1 METFQLY
8 FELIG
13 AVAFAI
19 SGAALGIRKGMDLFG
34 VAMVG
39 MTTAVGGGIL
49 RDVML
54 GQTPPAAL
62 RDPAQA
68 LVAIAVSVLCF
79 YIWRW
84 RKTELHNRYADAV
97 LLVADSIGLGI
108 FSAHG
113 AAIAIQAGYR
123 RKSGASGGKTACDR
137 RHIVVYYIIQ
147 KARREVDAMG
157 LHDGH
162 RQRAKERYGQVG
174 ADALADHELLELAL
188 FYAVPRQD
196 TNETA
201 HRLLKRFRSLQG
213 VLQASPEELEQVEGV
228 GKNAALLLHL
238 MADIS
243 QRARITSLPE
253 KILNSPDRTGAYFM
267 ELLTGQKR
275 ELLYQ
280 VCLDGKGKLLT
291 CRCIAKGTVSA
302 SAVHVRQVVEN
313 ALYAGASTIILAHN
327 HPSGVALPS
336 DADVLVTHRIQEA
349 LAPLG
354 IRLADHIIVA
364 DDDYVSMAE
373 SGFLQR

>member
-1 METFQLY
+1 
-8 FELIG
+8 
-13 AVAFAI
+13 
-19 SGAALGIRKGMDLFG
+19 
-34 VAMVG
+34 
-39 MTTAVGGGIL
+39 
-49 RDVML
+49 
-54 GQTPPAAL
+54 
-62 RDPAQA
+62 
-68 LVAIAVSVLCF
+68 
-79 YIWRW
+79 
-84 RKTELHNRYADAV
+84 
-97 LLVADSIGLGI
+97 
-108 FSAHG
+108 
-113 AAIAIQAGYR
+113 
-123 RKSGASGGKTACDR
+123 
-137 RHIVVYYIIQ
+137 
-147 KARREVDAMG
+147 MG

-188 FYAVPRQD
+188 FYAIPRQD

-280 VCLDGKGKLLT
+280 VCLDGKGKVLSCKCLSQ
-291 CRCIAKGTVSA
+291 GSA
-302 SAVHVRQVVEN
+302 DMTSLSIRQVVEN
-313 ALYAGASTIILAHN
+313 ALLSGAAGVVLGHN

-336 DADVLVTHRIQEA
+336 AEDRAATLQVRDA
-349 LAPLG
+349 LATMD
-354 IRLADHIIVA
+354 IRLLDHIIVA
-364 DDDYVSMAE
+364 DGDFVSMEA
-373 SGFLQR
+373 SGLLYG

>member
-1 METFQLY
+1 
-8 FELIG
+8 
-13 AVAFAI
+13 
-19 SGAALGIRKGMDLFG
+19 
-34 VAMVG
+34 
-39 MTTAVGGGIL
+39 
-49 RDVML
+49 
-54 GQTPPAAL
+54 
-62 RDPAQA
+62 
-68 LVAIAVSVLCF
+68 
-79 YIWRW
+79 
-84 RKTELHNRYADAV
+84 
-97 LLVADSIGLGI
+97 
-108 FSAHG
+108 
-113 AAIAIQAGYR
+113 
-123 RKSGASGGKTACDR
+123 
-137 RHIVVYYIIQ
+137 
-147 KARREVDAMG
+147 MG

-162 RQRAKERYGQVG
+162 RQRAKERYGLVG

-188 FYAVPRQD
+188 FYAIPRQD

-336 DADVLVTHRIQEA
+336 DADVLVTR
-349 LAPLG
+349 
-354 IRLADHIIVA
+354 R
-364 DDDYVSMAE
+364 
-373 SGFLQR
+373 SGWTPSPRSPSGAGRYRAGR

>member
-1 METFQLY
+1 
-8 FELIG
+8 
-13 AVAFAI
+13 
-19 SGAALGIRKGMDLFG
+19 
-34 VAMVG
+34 
-39 MTTAVGGGIL
+39 
-49 RDVML
+49 
-54 GQTPPAAL
+54 
-62 RDPAQA
+62 
-68 LVAIAVSVLCF
+68 
-79 YIWRW
+79 
-84 RKTELHNRYADAV
+84 
-97 LLVADSIGLGI
+97 
-108 FSAHG
+108 
-113 AAIAIQAGYR
+113 
-123 RKSGASGGKTACDR
+123 
-137 RHIVVYYIIQ
+137 
-147 KARREVDAMG
+147 MG

-162 RQRAKERYGQVG
+162 RQRAKERYRQVG

-188 FYAVPRQD
+188 FYAIPRQD

-228 GKNAALLLHL
+228 GAGAALLLRL

-267 ELLTGQKR
+267 ELLAGQKR

-336 DADVLVTHRIQEA
+336 AEDRMVTHQVMEA
-349 LAPLG
+349 LEPLG
-354 IRLADHIIVA
+354 IRLIDHIVVA
-364 DDDYVSMAE
+364 DNDFVSMAE
-373 SGFLQR
+373 SKLM

>member
-1 METFQLY
+1 
-8 FELIG
+8 
-13 AVAFAI
+13 
-19 SGAALGIRKGMDLFG
+19 
-34 VAMVG
+34 
-39 MTTAVGGGIL
+39 
-49 RDVML
+49 
-54 GQTPPAAL
+54 
-62 RDPAQA
+62 
-68 LVAIAVSVLCF
+68 
-79 YIWRW
+79 
-84 RKTELHNRYADAV
+84 
-97 LLVADSIGLGI
+97 
-108 FSAHG
+108 
-113 AAIAIQAGYR
+113 
-123 RKSGASGGKTACDR
+123 
-137 RHIVVYYIIQ
+137 
-147 KARREVDAMG
+147 MG

-188 FYAVPRQD
+188 FYAIPRQD

-213 VLQASPEELEQVEGV
+213 VLQALPEELEQVEGV

-313 ALYAGASTIILAHN
+313 ALLSGAAGVVLGHN

-336 DADVLVTHRIQEA
+336 AEDRAATLQVRDA
-349 LAPLG
+349 LATMD
-354 IRLADHIIVA
+354 IRLLDHIIVA
-364 DDDYVSMAE
+364 DGDFVSMEA
-373 SGFLQR
+373 SGLLYG

>member
-1 METFQLY
+1 
-8 FELIG
+8 
-13 AVAFAI
+13 
-19 SGAALGIRKGMDLFG
+19 
-34 VAMVG
+34 
-39 MTTAVGGGIL
+39 
-49 RDVML
+49 
-54 GQTPPAAL
+54 
-62 RDPAQA
+62 
-68 LVAIAVSVLCF
+68 
-79 YIWRW
+79 
-84 RKTELHNRYADAV
+84 
-97 LLVADSIGLGI
+97 
-108 FSAHG
+108 
-113 AAIAIQAGYR
+113 
-123 RKSGASGGKTACDR
+123 
-137 RHIVVYYIIQ
+137 
-147 KARREVDAMG
+147 MG

-188 FYAVPRQD
+188 FYAIPRQD

-291 CRCIAKGTVSA
+291 CRCIARGTVSA

>member
-1 METFQLY
+1 
-8 FELIG
+8 
-13 AVAFAI
+13 
-19 SGAALGIRKGMDLFG
+19 
-34 VAMVG
+34 
-39 MTTAVGGGIL
+39 
-49 RDVML
+49 
-54 GQTPPAAL
+54 
-62 RDPAQA
+62 
-68 LVAIAVSVLCF
+68 
-79 YIWRW
+79 
-84 RKTELHNRYADAV
+84 
-97 LLVADSIGLGI
+97 
-108 FSAHG
+108 
-113 AAIAIQAGYR
+113 
-123 RKSGASGGKTACDR
+123 
-137 RHIVVYYIIQ
+137 
-147 KARREVDAMG
+147 MG

-188 FYAVPRQD
+188 FYAIPRQD

-291 CRCIAKGTVSA
+291 CRCIAKGKIGRA
-302 SAVHVRQVVEN
+302 HV
-313 ALYAGASTIILAHN
+313 
-327 HPSGVALPS
+327 
-336 DADVLVTHRIQEA
+336 
-349 LAPLG
+349 
-354 IRLADHIIVA
+354 
-364 DDDYVSMAE
+364 
-373 SGFLQR
+373 